1 MTDVKV
7 VAYAD
12 IMYFF
17 RSDTWEEVTNI
28 VGEQTK
34 KVIFWLQK
42 SGMVLNASKTGAAYF
57 ALRELSNPRIL

>member
-1 MTDVKV
+1 MTCT
-7 VAYAD
+7 
-12 IMYFF
+12 FF